1 MTKKITYM
9 LLLITC
15 LTTFSCSS
23 EDTNPMAENYQLIDF
38 TSDEPYEQQTLVI
51 QVAANRLDKYVHYKN
66 GQFELDYCTPEMV
79 GLSETV
85 FDYMQ
90 TLMKRQNEIVHEY
103 EHLPLVDGNKFVY
116 YGETS
121 NIPRLLTRGEGPTG
135 GVTKIEYQVHWYG
148 TVVDIYISNQ
158 GLKTAETLYAVAS
171 ALAAAI
177 PEPTVSKA
185 IGISCDLAVIVC
197 NKLVDEYPNGIIISI
212 LYQPLI
218 PGTATDCIPCN
229 FKGQ

>member
-23 EDTNPMAENYQLIDF
+23 EDTNPMAENCQLIDF

-135 GVTKIEYQVHWYG
+135 GVDNIVYQFTAYG
-148 TVVDIYISNQ
+148 IIQKIYISNS
-158 GLKTAETLYAVAS
+158 TLRAHSNCMDAATTV
-171 ALAAAI
+171 AAAY
-177 PEPTVSKA
+177 PETTITKYIASCC
-185 IGISCDLAVIVC
+185 GLISELCDFLA
-197 NKLVDEYPNGIIISI
+197 NRYPNGIIITYS
-212 LYQPLI
+212 YTV
-218 PGTATDCIPCN
+218 GTLDCVPYTIT
-229 FKGQ
+229 GQ